1 MASLSLKEQKR
12 IARAMKRQPPCCLC
26 GQPGWH
32 AVLWVDPAHA
42 EREGHCYSLC
52 YSCSIRDHREEL
64 NARSARLDAH
74 RDLKGEIPNALY
86 I

>member
-1 MASLSLKEQKR
+1 MSTLTATEQKR
-12 IARAMKRQPPCCLC
+12 IARAMRRQPPCCLC

-42 EREGHCYSLC
+42 EREGHVFALC
-52 YSCSIRDHREEL
+52 WDCSQRDQTAAL

-74 RDLKGEIPNALY
+74 RDLEETKDALAR
-86 I
+86 